1 MGRDDFSVTNFWLS
15 CEALFVENKMWIS
28 FHKGIW
34 NKNCL
39 KSNQFDSLVI
49 LVIFSNFEMFFL
61 DYLRQSVAR
70 PEWFITTSQWASVAK
85 FKTPGIENVEC
96 QLRRENFD
104 EGISGVE
111 NRSWTN
117 LFLKNNFGFKICWLR
132 KKNWKCVVMFF
143 RVIWFCA
150 ASSVLFE
157 VNLSLKI
164 SKVKI
169 PKTTGNWM
177 RK

>member
-1 MGRDDFSVTNFWLS
+1 
-15 CEALFVENKMWIS
+15 
-28 FHKGIW
+28 
-34 NKNCL
+34 
-39 KSNQFDSLVI
+39 
-49 LVIFSNFEMFFL
+49 MFFL

-96 QLRRENFD
+96 QLRRENFV
-104 EGISGVE
+104 EGISGIE
-111 NRSWTN
+111 NRSWTK
-117 LFLKNNFGFKICWLR
+117 FFQKNNFDLKNLLTEKI
-132 KKNWKCVVMFF
+132 NWKCVVMFF
-143 RVIWFCA
+143 QVIWFCA